1 MRSLVVVS
9 VTIAC
14 FLLSASSA
22 PSECLQIPLKLA
34 KHCKGPPGPTGP
46 TGSTGP
52 TGATGS
58 PGPSGPSGQPGSPG
72 PPGPPGPSGAPG
84 FQGPPGPTGPVGLT
98 GPTGQSGSASL
109 VVTTET
115 MTTTFTRRLLK
126 GDLVTAI
133 ASCQPGAQVV
143 GGGYTVEISQFQD
156 IHQLPILNDRPTAE
170 PPQSY
175 LIQFIV
181 TDNFAMH
188 TTLSLT
194 AVARCLQ

>member
-1 MRSLVVVS
+1 MRSLVVAS

-34 KHCKGPPGPTGP
+34 KHCKGPPGPPGPMGPTGPSGP

-58 PGPSGPSGQPGSPG
+58 AGASGPSGPPGSPG
-72 PPGPPGPSGAPG
+72 ALGPPGA
-84 FQGPPGPTGPVGLT
+84 T
-98 GPTGQSGSASL
+98 GPTGQSGSAAITI
-109 VVTTET
+109 TTET

-126 GDLVTAI
+126 GELVTAI

-156 IHQLPILNDRPTAE
+156 IHQLALLNDRPTAE

>member
-1 MRSLVVVS
+1 MRSLVVAS

-34 KHCKGPPGPTGP
+34 KHCKGPPGPPGP
-46 TGSTGP
+46 TGP
-52 TGATGS
+52 M
-58 PGPSGPSGQPGSPG
+58 GPSGQPGTPG
-72 PPGPPGPSGAPG
+72 PPGPPGAS
-84 FQGPPGPTGPVGLT
+84 GPVGPT
-98 GPTGQSGSASL
+98 GPTGQSGSAAITI
-109 VVTTET
+109 TTET

-133 ASCQPGAQVV
+133 ASCQPGEQVV

-156 IHQLPILNDRPTAE
+156 IHQLALLNDRPTAE

-175 LIQFIV
+175 LVQFIV

-188 TTLSLT
+188 T
-194 AVARCLQ
+194 